1 MSANNPYRALSDAD
15 AAVNYEEEE
24 AREWRQQPS
33 TSRSRRENRYDDGN
47 SQYKDDSGGAKR
59 TPDEVWLLPPNVRP
73 VVILGERG
81 DNLKRIQDSTNT
93 HMIFNSKT
101 SQIEMW
107 GKRDDLKQ
115 ALKQWNNLAEN
126 ILENILAAL
135 TEKQKLKQQLKKDR
149 EKEEKGYRGFPPKHK
164 PFYGIF
170 LLPNTDIPTSI
181 IVDENEKSAALDPI
195 RVKTKCYIWNEINY
209 IKVAGNTLESVEDA
223 TMRIKHIYIKTS
235 ALRSIPQLKNED
247 DGKIEFK
254 GWIYHLVEEP
264 KFPYLVKIS
273 DKPPWLPAPYDTKD
287 VKIFEP
293 VIDGNPEE
301 LILNDKSK
309 YDTSILEV
317 VRNSNPIMIE
327 DALKQALGT
336 VHLFDEKIKMR
347 IRFGYVCLT
356 DFPKEPLWNF
366 ERLHN
371 KFKICATRA
380 PLKRDDQTWGCS
392 FDVQFK
398 GGKDGKIGLWSAVTD
413 EKKVME
419 INMIC
424 LDNDYSWRL
433 AVEAAR
439 HLSNDKFSPQGI
451 FVTRYE
457 YWKCSK
463 FANISA
469 GVEITMDKEEPVSVT
484 YGVTFY
490 KKSWDDDFA
499 YNTAL
504 DIGEI
509 PEWHPNDI
517 IYDQKI
523 GGIKGLIDEIRN
535 FLDQLQHNIPA
546 PQLKS
551 IKGKN
556 VKNAQIQMKESKG
569 STIGNKYELSSIIQL
584 ASGTF
589 HSRLEADISLK
600 PRANCWAS
608 DVEFI

>member
-24 AREWRQQPS
+24 AREWRQQSS

-126 ILENILAAL
+126 ILENILA
-135 TEKQKLKQQLKKDR
+135 
-149 EKEEKGYRGFPPKHK
+149 EEKSYRGFPPEHK

-181 IVDENEKSAALDPI
+181 IVDENEKGAALDPI
-195 RVKTKCYIWNEINY
+195 RVKTKCYIWNDINY

-223 TMRIKHIYIKTS
+223 TMRIKHIYIKAS

-273 DKPPWLPAPYDTKD
+273 DKPSWLPAPYDTKD

-327 DALKQALGT
+327 NALKQALGT

-380 PLKRDDQTWGCS
+380 PLKRDDKTWGCS

-451 FVTRYE
+451 FVYKLRLSPQNRLIYTNTDKVQVTSICQKTKWKYWWGEHYVVEVTRYE

-546 PQLKS
+546 PRTS
-551 IKGKN
+551 
-556 VKNAQIQMKESKG
+556 
-569 STIGNKYELSSIIQL
+569 YY
-584 ASGTF
+584 
-589 HSRLEADISLK
+589 
-600 PRANCWAS
+600 
-608 DVEFI
+608 

>member
-24 AREWRQQPS
+24 AREWRQQSS

-135 TEKQKLKQQLKKDR
+135 TEKQKLKQKLKKER
-149 EKEEKGYRGFPPKHK
+149 EKEEKSYRGFPPEHK

-181 IVDENEKSAALDPI
+181 IVDENEKGAALDPI
-195 RVKTKCYIWNEINY
+195 RY

-223 TMRIKHIYIKTS
+223 TMRIKHIYIKAS

-273 DKPPWLPAPYDTKD
+273 DKPSWLPAPYDTKD

-327 DALKQALGT
+327 NALKQALGT
-336 VHLFDEKIKMR
+336 VHLFDEKIKMQ
-347 IRFGYVCLT
+347 
-356 DFPKEPLWNF
+356 
-366 ERLHN
+366 
-371 KFKICATRA
+371 FKICATRA
-380 PLKRDDQTWGCS
+380 PLKRDDKTWGCS

-451 FVTRYE
+451 FVYKLRL
-457 YWKCSK
+457 SK

-546 PQLKS
+546 PRTS
-551 IKGKN
+551 
-556 VKNAQIQMKESKG
+556 
-569 STIGNKYELSSIIQL
+569 YY
-584 ASGTF
+584 
-589 HSRLEADISLK
+589 
-600 PRANCWAS
+600 
-608 DVEFI
+608 